1 MTSEP
6 SIKDVVIEMVAKEIK
21 ATPEAVRNATTL
33 EELKVDSLEI
43 IEIVMA
49 LEDHFKI
56 LIPDRELKACKSVD
70 ELFGLV
76 ERVIQEK
83 AEADANPAA
92 AAAPEAK
99 SDGAA

>member
-76 ERVIQEK
+76 ERVIREK

-92 AAAPEAK
+92 GAAPETG
-99 SDGAA
+99 GAA

>member
-21 ATPEAVRNATTL
+21 TTPEAVRNATTL

-76 ERVIQEK
+76 EQVIK
-83 AEADANPAA
+83 AKEEG
-92 AAAPEAK
+92 APEG
-99 SDGAA
+99 STGGAA

>member
-76 ERVIQEK
+76 ERVIREK
-83 AEADANPAA
+83 AEADANPAS
-92 AAAPEAK
+92 EAKTGTK

>member
-6 SIKDVVIEMVAKEIK
+6 SIKDVVIDMVAKEIK
-21 ATPEAVRNATTL
+21 ATPEAVRSATTL

-76 ERVIQEK
+76 ERVIKEK
-83 AEADANPAA
+83 ADADAAGPDTGQGTDTAG
-92 AAAPEAK
+92 
-99 SDGAA
+99 GAA

>member
-76 ERVIQEK
+76 ERVIKEK
-83 AEADANPAA
+83 AEADANPA
-92 AAAPEAK
+92 PEAK
-99 SDGAA
+99 PEAESGGAA